1 MRGLLLRLAAIDAQ
15 AEAALRIIAAFDQL
29 IAQHADIGGVVRAA
43 AAIAECNAGLWDP
56 QHSLIVHVGPDGRE
70 IAGSSTTA
78 VTVRAPLDGT
88 GGGEVWLYHADGPSE
103 LDEIVIERMAATALV
118 VLERTYGH
126 AAGKDG
132 ALQALLS
139 DDLSEIERVRAARM
153 LGFNDGELVCA
164 AALAQTGG
172 FGRGAT
178 SRGVT
183 ALVRD
188 LEKRGEIAR
197 AARIGDVFAVLT
209 TAAEIADLLAD
220 NLRGGVG
227 ARVEVLRAAHSWES
241 ARAALRFTSPTP
253 GLRRPTLASVDAIG
267 SAIALASIPVSQLR
281 ALPELIA
288 LDHLAETPAG
298 RDAIAALDAYL
309 RTGSMRRAATELYL
323 HHTSV
328 AARVKRA
335 DAALG
340 YPVDEHRACEQAR
353 LALTLWQLKRSV
365 G

>member
-1 MRGLLLRLAAIDAQ
+1 MRGLLLRLSTIDAQ

-56 QHSLIVHVGPDGRE
+56 QRSLIVHVGPDGRE
-70 IAGSSTTA
+70 IEDSATTA
-78 VTVRAPLDGT
+78 ITVRAPLDGT
-88 GGGEVWLYHADGPSE
+88 GGGEVWLCRAAGATE
-103 LDEIVIERMAATALV
+103 LDDIVIERMAAAALV
-118 VLERTYGH
+118 VLERTYGP
-126 AAGKDG
+126 AADNDG
-132 ALQALLS
+132 ALHALLS
-139 DDLSEIERVRAARM
+139 DGLGEIERVRAARL
-153 LGFNDGELVCA
+153 LGFGECELVRA
-164 AALAQTGG
+164 VALVQMRG
-172 FGRGAT
+172 FGHDAT

-183 ALVRD
+183 SLVRD
-188 LEKRGEIAR
+188 LEKRGEKAR

-209 TAAEIADLLAD
+209 TAADIVDPLAD

-227 ARVEVLRAAHSWES
+227 ARVEVLRAADSWAS
-241 ARAALRFTSPTP
+241 AQAALRFTSPTP
-253 GLRRPTLASVDAIG
+253 GLQRPTLASVDAVG
-267 SAIALASIPVSQLR
+267 SAIALAAIPVDQLR
-281 ALPELIA
+281 GLPELVA

-328 AARVKRA
+328 ASRVKRGGT
-335 DAALG
+335 ALG
-340 YPVDEHRACEQAR
+340 YPVEEHRACERAR
-353 LALTLWQLKRSV
+353 LALILWQLKRSV